1 MSRRQTTSSRK
12 ITSVEFCRWKIGF
25 SRNIGRKGAPHAIP
39 YILHG
44 FSRSSLLTLARE
56 RLVGGMSRGPS
67 TGPAETTEAIGQSA
81 WAKPNG
87 EDRRAK
93 CFGRSRTMKTQG
105 RSVLGEAERRKLKGS
120 SPSSP
125 LGQVTAKGEGYK
137 VKQEAFARTEG
148 ALEAW
153 TIGLGG
159 LAAHGSYRH

>member
-1 MSRRQTTSSRK
+1 MPYH
-12 ITSVEFCRWKIGF
+12 IFCTV
-25 SRNIGRKGAPHAIP
+25 SAEAPYSP
-39 YILHG
+39 LPVRG
-44 FSRSSLLTLARE
+44 LL
-56 RLVGGMSRGPS
+56 
-67 TGPAETTEAIGQSA
+67 EACHEDLRPDLP
-81 WAKPNG
+81 KPLNG